1 MDYRKVVSVMK
12 NPERR
17 RWWALGALALSVLV
31 VGLDLTV
38 LNLALPTLGTDLHA
52 STSDL
57 QWFIDSYSLVLAA
70 ALLPAGLLG
79 DRYGRKKLLIAALI
93 LFGLASLA
101 CAYSHSS
108 GELVAARAVLG
119 LGAAVILPLSIAV
132 IPVLFTSQE
141 RQKAIAVVM
150 GAVFI
155 GYPLGPI
162 LGGWLLDTFWWGSVF
177 LINVPVIVIALVAVA
192 LLMPESRSER
202 RPRIDVTG
210 VAISSVGL
218 VSLVY
223 GFIKAGED
231 GWGDAVALATMLGG
245 VAVLIAFVLWERHV
259 SRRPGGQPLV
269 QLSLFQSA
277 GFTWG
282 TILSTLVSFALF
294 GILFAMPLYFRD
306 VRGLDSLG
314 AGLRLLPMIGGMV
327 VGMVIG
333 TRLQSPVKA
342 PDGTSAPRVGA
353 KALVATG
360 FGVMAAALASGA
372 LTSIHSGTGYG
383 AAWFALAGA
392 GLGLAMPSAMNAALG
407 ALSAERSGAGSAL
420 ITAFRQVGAA
430 LGAAILGTVLSS
442 AYQSQLHLTG
452 LPAAAASAVKSGV
465 SGGVAV
471 ARDLGSASLLQDVE
485 TAFVHGL
492 DVMLWCCAAIAL
504 AAALLALAFLPR
516 QAGAPGEEASA
527 AGAASEEAPAAGAP
541 GAQIPAAGP
550 AGLPGPL
557 PPGAP
562 EPAKRTAGAAAATR
576 DPGRAE

>member
-1 MDYRKVVSVMK
+1 MK
-12 NPERR
+12 NLER
-17 RWWALGALALSVLV
+17 RWWALVALALSVLV

-38 LNLALPTLGTDLHA
+38 LNLALPTLGTQLHA

-79 DRYGRKKLLIAALI
+79 DRFGRKKVMVPALA
-93 LFGLASLA
+93 LFGVASLA
-101 CAYSHSS
+101 CAYSHTS

-119 LGAAVILPLSIAV
+119 LGAAVILPLALAV
-132 IPVLFTSQE
+132 IPVLFTPQE

-150 GAVFI
+150 AAVFL

-177 LINVPVIVIALVAVA
+177 LINVPVIVIALAAVI

-202 RPRIDVTG
+202 RPRLDLAG
-210 VAISSVGL
+210 VVISSAGL
-218 VSLVY
+218 VALVY
-223 GFIKAGED
+223 GFIKAGEN
-231 GWGDAVALATMLGG
+231 GWSDATAVATLAAG
-245 VAVLIAFVLWERHV
+245 VVVLTGFVFWERRV

-269 QLSLFQSA
+269 QLNLFESA

-327 VGMVIG
+327 VGMVAS
-333 TRLQSPVKA
+333 TRLQSPPRGSAAGTA
-342 PDGTSAPRVGA
+342 PLVGA
-353 KALVATG
+353 KALVTAG
-360 FGVMAAALASGA
+360 FGVMAAALAAGA
-372 LTSIHSGTGYG
+372 FTSITSGTGFG
-383 AAWFALAGA
+383 AAWFAVAGA

-407 ALSAERSGAGSAL
+407 ALSAERSGAGSAA

-430 LGAAILGTVLSS
+430 LGAAILGTILSS
-442 AYQSQLHLTG
+442 AYQARLDVAG
-452 LPAAAASAVKSGV
+452 LPAAAAGTVRSGV

-471 ARDLGSASLLQDVE
+471 ARDLGSASLLRSVDV
-485 TAFVHGL
+485 AFIHGL
-492 DVMLWCCAAIAL
+492 DIMLWCCAGIAL

-516 QAGAPGEEASA
+516 RAGTADE
-527 AGAASEEAPAAGAP
+527 
-541 GAQIPAAGP
+541 
-550 AGLPGPL
+550 LV
-557 PPGAP
+557 PPP
-562 EPAKRTAGAAAATR
+562 SEPAEVPEQA
-576 DPGRAE
+576 RAE

>member
-1 MDYRKVVSVMK
+1 MDH
-12 NPERR
+12 PERR
-17 RWWALGALALSVLV
+17 RWLALGALALSVLV

-38 LNLALPTLGTDLHA
+38 LNLALPTLATDLHA

-57 QWFIDSYSLVLAA
+57 QWFIDAYSLVLAA

-79 DRYGRKKLLIAALI
+79 DRYGRKKLLVAALI

-101 CAYSHSS
+101 CAYSQTS
-108 GELVAARAVLG
+108 GQLMAARAVLG

-132 IPVLFTSQE
+132 IPVLFAPQE

-150 GAVFI
+150 AAVFL

-177 LINVPVIVIALVAVA
+177 LINVPVIAIALAAVT
-192 LLMPESRSER
+192 LLMPESRSEH
-202 RPRIDVTG
+202 RPRIDVPG
-210 VAISSVGL
+210 VAISSLGL
-218 VSLVY
+218 TSLVF
-223 GFIKAGED
+223 GFIKAGQD
-231 GWGDAVALATMLGG
+231 GWGDVTALAAIAGG
-245 VAVLIAFVLWERHV
+245 VAILAGFVLWERRV

-269 QLSLFQSA
+269 ELTLFRSPA
-277 GFTWG
+277 FTWG

-327 VGMVIG
+327 VGMAAG
-333 TRLQSPVKA
+333 TRLQSPPKA
-342 PDGTSAPRVGA
+342 ARAADPAAPAGPRVGA

-360 FGVMAAALASGA
+360 FALMAAALASGA
-372 LTSIHSGTGYG
+372 FTSTRSGSGFG
-383 AAWFALAGA
+383 AAWFAAAGA

-442 AYQSQLHLTG
+442 AYQSQLDLAG
-452 LPAAAASAVKSGV
+452 LPAAAASAVRSGV

-471 ARDLGSASLLQDVE
+471 AHDLGSAALLSTVSA
-485 TAFVHGL
+485 AFVHGL
-492 DVMLWCCAAIAL
+492 DVMLWCCAGIAL

-516 QAGAPGEEASA
+516 QAGAPGAEVRA
-527 AGAASEEAPAAGAP
+527 ADPAGVPEPLPAGP
-541 GAQIPAAGP
+541 PAGQAGP
-550 AGLPGPL
+550 AGAAPRLAAARGTENL
-557 PPGAP
+557 SHPP
-562 EPAKRTAGAAAATR
+562 RGAATYSESKV
-576 DPGRAE
+576 DG

>member
-1 MDYRKVVSVMK
+1 MRD
-12 NPERR
+12 PERR
-17 RWWALGALALSVLV
+17 RWLALGALALSVLV

-57 QWFIDSYSLVLAA
+57 QWFIDTYSLVLAA

-79 DRYGRKKLLIAALI
+79 DRYGRKKLLVAALI
-93 LFGLASLA
+93 LFGVASLA
-101 CAYSHSS
+101 CAYSQTS
-108 GELVAARAVLG
+108 GELMAARAVLG

-132 IPVLFTSQE
+132 IPVLFTPQE

-177 LINVPVIVIALVAVA
+177 LINVPVIAIALVAVT

-202 RPRIDVTG
+202 RPRIDVAG

-223 GFIKAGED
+223 GFIKAGQD
-231 GWGDAVALATMLGG
+231 GWGDPAALATILGG
-245 VAVLIAFVLWERHV
+245 VAVLAAFVLWERHV

-269 QLSLFQSA
+269 QLSLFESA

-327 VGMVIG
+327 AGMVAG
-333 TRLQSPVKA
+333 TRLQSPPKTPEAGDLAV
-342 PDGTSAPRVGA
+342 PPAPRVSA

-360 FGVMAAALASGA
+360 FGLMAAALAGGA
-372 LTSIHSGTGYG
+372 FTSTHSGTGFG
-383 AAWFALAGA
+383 AAWFAVAGA

-442 AYQSQLHLTG
+442 AYQSQLDLPG
-452 LPAAAASAVKSGV
+452 LPAAAASAVRSGI

-471 ARDLGSASLLQDVE
+471 AHDLGSAALLSSVSA
-485 TAFVHGL
+485 AFVHGL

-516 QAGAPGEEASA
+516 QAGAAAAEVPAAEPVDAARALPAGQPTPEVTA
-527 AGAASEEAPAAGAP
+527 AGVLTSDPA
-541 GAQIPAAGP
+541 
-550 AGLPGPL
+550 
-557 PPGAP
+557 
-562 EPAKRTAGAAAATR
+562 RT
-576 DPGRAE
+576 E